1 MREGKTPEE
10 QEQHVGGDQEGGD
23 DQEVPALLQLVPP
36 QMVGA
41 RNEGEAGE
49 DQGDGG
55 KAHVDILQEGQL
67 LGELFLAYLSFMI
80 ILYVHSSA
88 KVEDSQ

>member
-10 QEQHVGGDQEGGD
+10 QEQHVAGDQEGGD
-23 DQEVPALLQLVPP
+23 DQEVPALLQLVLP

-49 DQGDGG
+49 DERAGQTGEEDEAVLELKHRGG
-55 KAHVDILQEGQL
+55 
-67 LGELFLAYLSFMI
+67 
-80 ILYVHSSA
+80 
-88 KVEDSQ
+88 